1 MATTLIKHPWEPALR
16 DLVRSARERLIISA
30 PFITWPGWNAVD
42 ADLAP
47 GAAVHVATALDAR
60 MASTGFLD
68 VDALLDA
75 ARRRSMVV
83 RDVRALHAKV
93 YVADEAAAIV
103 TSGNLTEASLRRNV
117 ERGLLVTDRRLVV
130 EIAEDVIRYT
140 GSRPAAE
147 EQDLLPLAE
156 LAEQARKEHGETLP
170 GIQALTPAEREFEE
184 RVRQL
189 HGARGRSQNA
199 IFGETILL
207 LLRDGPLAT
216 AELHPKIQAIHPD
229 ICNDD
234 EDRVINGIRFG
245 KKWKHAVRNAQQYLK
260 RQGRIEQ
267 STDGRWRCSPPESLD
282 EQP

>member
-1 MATTLIKHPWEPALR
+1 MPATLIKHPWEPALR
-16 DLVRSARERLIISA
+16 DLVRSAHERLIISA
-30 PFITWPGWNAVD
+30 PFITRQGWQVVAEE
-42 ADLAP
+42 LAP
-47 GAAVHVATALDAR
+47 AAAVHVATALDAR

-68 VDALLDA
+68 VDALIDA
-75 ARRRSMVV
+75 ARQRRTMEV

-93 YVADEAAAIV
+93 YVADHSAAII
-103 TSGNLTEASLRRNV
+103 TSGNLTRASLRVNI
-117 ERGLLVTDRRLVV
+117 ERGVLISDQPLVA
-130 EIAEDVIRYT
+130 EIADDVIRYAT
-140 GSRPAAE
+140 SRPAAE

-156 LAEQARKEHGETLP
+156 LAQQARSEHGDAMP
-170 GIQALTPAEREFEE
+170 GMQPLTSAEREFNE

-189 HGARGRSQNA
+189 HGARGKSQNA
-199 IFGETILL
+199 IFGETILTL
-207 LLRDGPLAT
+207 LGDGPLTT

-267 STDGRWRCSPPESLD
+267 SPDGRWHLAD
-282 EQP
+282 

>member
-30 PFITWPGWNAVD
+30 PFITWPGWNVVD

-68 VDALLDA
+68 VDALLAA
-75 ARRRSMVV
+75 ARRRAMMV

-93 YVADEAAAIV
+93 YVADGSAAIV

-117 ERGLLVTDRRLVV
+117 ERGLLVTDRRLVA
-130 EIAEDVIRYT
+130 EIAEDVIRYA

-156 LAEQARKEHGETLP
+156 LAEQARQEHGETLP
-170 GIQALTPAEREFEE
+170 GVQALTPAEREFEE

-199 IFGETILL
+199 IFGETIMA

-267 STDGRWRCSPPESLD
+267 SPDGHWRCSPPESLD
-282 EQP
+282 EQL

>member
-68 VDALLDA
+68 VDALIDA
-75 ARRRSMVV
+75 ARRRSMMV

-117 ERGLLVTDRRLVV
+117 ERGLLVTDRRLVA
-130 EIAEDVIRYT
+130 EIAEDVIRYA
-140 GSRPAAE
+140 GSRPVAE
-147 EQDLLPLAE
+147 DQDLLPLAE
-156 LAEQARKEHGETLP
+156 LAEQAREEHGETPP

-189 HGARGRSQNA
+189 HGAQGKSQNA

-207 LLRDGPLAT
+207 LLRDGPLTT

-260 RQGRIEQ
+260 RQSRIEQ
-267 STDGRWRCSPPESLD
+267 SADGRWRCSPPESLD